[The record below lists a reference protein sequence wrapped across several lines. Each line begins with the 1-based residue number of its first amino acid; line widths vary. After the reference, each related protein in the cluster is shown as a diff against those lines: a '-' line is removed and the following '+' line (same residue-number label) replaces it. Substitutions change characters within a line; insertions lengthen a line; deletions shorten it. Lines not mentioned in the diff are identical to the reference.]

1 MVFLQNREY
10 DFYNF
15 NTIGGSGNLTV
26 TTYVSPSFNA
36 GELDR
41 PLGFAV
47 QLDDK
52 PVQTSHFFPPAP
64 PGGLPPNWGGP
75 DGFVANSIVTVPMLF
90 TGMRN
95 GKHTL
100 KAGALASLMDGL
112 ID

>member
-1 MVFLQNREY
+1 MISIRDREY

-36 GELDR
+36 GEMDR
-41 PLGFAV
+41 PLAFAV

-64 PGGLPPNWGGP
+64 PGGLPANWDGL
-75 DGFVANSIVTVPMLF
+75 DGFVANSIITVPMLF
-90 TGMRN
+90 IGIQN
-95 GKHTL
+95 GRHTL
-100 KAGALASLMDGL
+100 KASALTGFD
-112 ID
+112 